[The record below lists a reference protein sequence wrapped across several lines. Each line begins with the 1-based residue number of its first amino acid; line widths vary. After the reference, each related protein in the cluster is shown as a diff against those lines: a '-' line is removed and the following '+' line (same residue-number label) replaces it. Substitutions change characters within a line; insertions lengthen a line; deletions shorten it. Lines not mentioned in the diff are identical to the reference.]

1 MDEATSDLIVKK
13 KEEIREL
20 QKQLLLKEAELEGLF
35 KRDAINVS
43 PLVRVQTLSNEA
55 ILRYSR
61 QMILPELRPEG
72 QKKLLSS
79 SVLIV
84 GCGGGLD
91 NKLCLMNKTY

>member
-13 KEEIREL
+13 KEEIKEL
-20 QKQLLLKEAELEGLF
+20 QKQLLLKEAELEELF

-43 PLVRVQTLSNEA
+43 PLVLVQSLSNEA

-84 GCGGGLD
+84 GCGGGL
-91 NKLCLMNKTY
+91 CLMNKSY